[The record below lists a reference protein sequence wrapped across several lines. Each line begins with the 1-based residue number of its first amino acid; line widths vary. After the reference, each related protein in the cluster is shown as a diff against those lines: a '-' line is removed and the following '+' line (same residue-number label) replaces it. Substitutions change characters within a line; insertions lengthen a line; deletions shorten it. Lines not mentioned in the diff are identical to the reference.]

1 VDADNKPMFI
11 SFEGPDGSGK
21 SSQIP
26 GLTEKLQKAGQ
37 EVLLTR
43 EPGGTEIGD
52 QVRKVL
58 FDMRNNAMHPRS
70 ETLLFLASR
79 AQLVEEVIRP
89 ALVDG
94 KIVLSDRY
102 ADSTLAYQGYGHR
115 ADLEQLRNIVNYA
128 TGGLKP
134 DLTLL
139 FDVDPGVGLRRRD
152 SGGDWNRLDDYDLKF
167 HERVRAG
174 YHQLVEAEPERW
186 AIIDAAQ
193 EPADVASDLQ
203 RIVIEKLRSQKV

>member
-1 VDADNKPMFI
+1 MFI

-21 SSQIP
+21 SSQIQELA
-26 GLTEKLQKAGQ
+26 GKLQETGY

-43 EPGGTEIGD
+43 EPGGTDIGD

-58 FDMRNNAMHPRS
+58 FDMQNKAMHPRS

-79 AQLVEEVIRP
+79 AQIVEEVIRP
-89 ALVDG
+89 ALAEG

-115 ADLEQLRNIVNYA
+115 ADLDMLRTIVNYA

-139 FDVDPGVGLRRRD
+139 LDVDPSEGLRRRD
-152 SGGDWNRLDDYDLKF
+152 SGGDWNRLDDYDLEF
-167 HERVRAG
+167 HERVRRG
-174 YHQLVEAEPERW
+174 YHELAAAAPERW
-186 AIIDAAQ
+186 VIVDGAKNPEAVAA
-193 EPADVASDLQ
+193 DLQ
-203 RIVIEKLRSQKV
+203 RIVLRQLKPV

>member
-1 VDADNKPMFI
+1 MFI

-26 GLTEKLQKAGQ
+26 DLADKLQKAGY

-58 FDMRNNAMHPRS
+58 FDMLNNAMHPRS

-89 ALVDG
+89 ALAEG

-102 ADSTLAYQGYGHR
+102 ADSTLAYQGFGHR
-115 ADLEQLRNIVNYA
+115 VDLEQLRSIVHYA

-139 FDVDPGVGLRRRD
+139 LDVDPGEGLRRRD
-152 SGGDWNRLDDYDLKF
+152 SGGDWNRLDDYDLEF

-174 YHQLVEAEPERW
+174 YHELVVAEPDRW
-186 AIIDAAQ
+186 VVIDAAQ
-193 EPADVASDLQ
+193 EPADVAADLH
-203 RIVIEKLRSQKV
+203 RIIIEQLKKQKA

>member
-1 VDADNKPMFI
+1 MFI

-26 GLTEKLQKAGQ
+26 DLADKLQKAGY

-58 FDMRNNAMHPRS
+58 FDMLNNAMHPRS

-89 ALVDG
+89 ALADG

-102 ADSTLAYQGYGHR
+102 ADSTLAYQGFGHR
-115 ADLEQLRNIVNYA
+115 VDLEQLRSIVHYA

-139 FDVDPGVGLRRRD
+139 LDVDPGEGLRRRD
-152 SGGDWNRLDDYDLKF
+152 SGGDWNRLDDYDLEF

-174 YHQLVEAEPERW
+174 YHELVVAEPDRW
-186 AIIDAAQ
+186 VVIDAAQ
-193 EPADVASDLQ
+193 EPTDVAADLH
-203 RIVIEKLRSQKV
+203 RIIIEQLKKQKA

>member
-1 VDADNKPMFI
+1 MFI

-26 GLTEKLQKAGQ
+26 DLAEKLQNEGY

-89 ALVDG
+89 ALAEG

-115 ADLEQLRNIVNYA
+115 ADMEQLRNIVHYA

-139 FDVDPGVGLRRRD
+139 LDVDPGEGLRRRD
-152 SGGDWNRLDDYDLKF
+152 SGGDWNRLDDYDLDF
-167 HERVRAG
+167 HERVRTG
-174 YHQLVEAEPERW
+174 YHELVADEPERW
-186 AIIDAAQ
+186 IVVDAAQ
-193 EPADVASDLQ
+193 EPADVAIDLH
-203 RIVIEKLRSQKV
+203 RIVLEQLKSQKV

>member
-1 VDADNKPMFI
+1 MFI

-26 GLTEKLQKAGQ
+26 DLANKLQKAGY

-58 FDMRNNAMHPRS
+58 FDMHNNAMHPRS

-89 ALVDG
+89 G
-94 KIVLSDRY
+94 F
-102 ADSTLAYQGYGHR
+102 
-115 ADLEQLRNIVNYA
+115 A
-128 TGGLKP
+128 T
-134 DLTLL
+134 
-139 FDVDPGVGLRRRD
+139 R
-152 SGGDWNRLDDYDLKF
+152 
-167 HERVRAG
+167 
-174 YHQLVEAEPERW
+174 
-186 AIIDAAQ
+186 
-193 EPADVASDLQ
+193 
-203 RIVIEKLRSQKV
+203 